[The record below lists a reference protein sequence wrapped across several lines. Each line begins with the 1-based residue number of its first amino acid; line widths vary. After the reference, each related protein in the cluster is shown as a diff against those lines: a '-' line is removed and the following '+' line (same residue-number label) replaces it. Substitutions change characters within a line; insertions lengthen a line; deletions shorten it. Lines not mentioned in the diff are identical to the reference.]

1 MIRRNLRVLW
11 LEDSPADAELMRHE
25 LERSGLKITAQR
37 TDSAQDFEQALGDFN
52 PHVVVCDHSV
62 ANFDTKSAIKM
73 AKAIRPA
80 VPVIVVSGSVDVG
93 TIVSAMRAGAEDVV
107 LKNDLARLVP
117 AIELGLLVRTRLMN
131 LSPRQLEVLRLVAE
145 GHTTPAIAERL
156 KLSAKTVETHRGEVM
171 KRVNIHDLASLVRFA
186 ISVGIVIASE

>member
-1 MIRRNLRVLW
+1 MIRRQLRVLL

-25 LERSGLKITAQR
+25 LERRGLKITAQR
-37 TDSAQDFEQALGDFN
+37 TDSAKDFEHALADFN

-62 ANFDTKSAIKM
+62 ANFDTQSAIKM
-73 AKAIRPA
+73 AKAMRPSA
-80 VPVIVVSGSVDVG
+80 PIIVVSGSLDVG

-107 LKNDLARLVP
+107 LKSDLTRLVP
-117 AIELGLLVRTRLMN
+117 AIEGGLLARASLMK

-171 KRVNIHDLASLVRFA
+171 KRLGIHDLARLVRFA
-186 ISVGIVIASE
+186 ISVGIVNADG